1 MIECAGCSFNITQKM
16 RHSLVTNSCP
26 ACGATLLGA
35 VHRHR
40 LGLFQKKL
48 SMQGF
53 AEKLDQADLFD
64 IALFMLLEFFPI
76 PEPEV
81 VAAAEVTEDSKEKE
95 EEDFDDIRRQIRQE
109 MVEASESFDED
120 EVDDD
125 IDAKVERLRQ
135 IAKESNS
142 KPSRVMVRRIG
153 S

>member
-1 MIECAGCSFNITQKM
+1 
-16 RHSLVTNSCP
+16 
-26 ACGATLLGA
+26 
-35 VHRHR
+35 
-40 LGLFQKKL
+40 
-48 SMQGF
+48 
-53 AEKLDQADLFD
+53 
-64 IALFMLLEFFPI
+64 
-76 PEPEV
+76 
-81 VAAAEVTEDSKEKE
+81 
-95 EEDFDDIRRQIRQE
+95 

>member
-1 MIECAGCSFNITQKM
+1 M

-48 SMQGF
+48 SMQDF

-142 KPSRVMVRRIG
+142 KPSRVMVRRVG

>member
-1 MIECAGCSFNITQKM
+1 M

-81 VAAAEVTEDSKEKE
+81 VATAEATEDLKEEQGEKG